1 MFLQADNIRKGA
13 LNLKEEKILGYI
25 RQISATVDAHCRTTS
40 DKMELTPMQCF
51 CIVYIHENKGRDF
64 CSTDLCDILG
74 TSRASV
80 SLLLKGLKQKGYLQM
95 ISVEGDDRKK
105 QLELTP
111 KAAEFTAFLKKDMDD
126 LDKALLEGIPAED
139 MPIISRGLKI
149 MLANMKPYQKGGMC
163 CDKNTYGTD
172 QTV

>member
-1 MFLQADNIRKGA
+1 M
-13 LNLKEEKILGYI
+13 KEEKILGYI
-25 RQISATVDAHCRTTS
+25 RQISATVDAHCRTIS
-40 DKMELTPMQCF
+40 EQLELTPMQCF

-95 ISVEGDDRKK
+95 ISIEGDDRKK

-126 LDKALLEGIPAED
+126 LDKALLEGVPPED

-149 MLANMKPYQKGGMC
+149 MLANLKQYQKGGMC

>member
-1 MFLQADNIRKGA
+1 MFLQADITGKGA

-25 RQISATVDAHCRTTS
+25 RQISATVDAHCRTIS
-40 DKMELTPMQCF
+40 EQLELTPMQCF

-95 ISVEGDDRKK
+95 ISIEGDDRKK

-126 LDKALLEGIPAED
+126 LDKALLEGVPPED

-149 MLANMKPYQKGGMC
+149 MLANLKQYQKGGMC

>member
-1 MFLQADNIRKGA
+1 
-13 LNLKEEKILGYI
+13 
-25 RQISATVDAHCRTTS
+25 
-40 DKMELTPMQCF
+40 
-51 CIVYIHENKGRDF
+51 
-64 CSTDLCDILG
+64 
-74 TSRASV
+74 
-80 SLLLKGLKQKGYLQM
+80 M

-149 MLANMKPYQKGGMC
+149 MLANMKQYQKGGMC

>member
-1 MFLQADNIRKGA
+1 MFLQADITGKGA

-126 LDKALLEGIPAED
+126 LDKALLEGVPPED

-149 MLANMKPYQKGGMC
+149 MLANLKQYQKGGMC

>member
-1 MFLQADNIRKGA
+1 MFLQADLIRKGA
-13 LNLKEEKILGYI
+13 LNLKEEKLLGYI
-25 RQISATVDAHCRTTS
+25 RQISAVVDAHCRTTS
-40 DKMELTPMQCF
+40 EQLELTPMQCF
-51 CIVYIHENKGRDF
+51 CIMYIHENKGSDF

-111 KAAEFTAFLKKDMDD
+111 KAAEFTVFLKEDMDS
-126 LDKALLEGIPAED
+126 LDQALIEGIPAED
-139 MPIISRGLKI
+139 IPVISRGLKI
-149 MLANMKPYQKGGMC
+149 MLANIKKCPKGGMC